1 MRRSGLSDERG
12 PREKGAVTISHRKGI
27 MWKGVAR
34 CVVLRS
40 CSTRRHR
47 NILLGLAAKGPGVVL
62 TTVICLKVMR
72 TKT

>member
-1 MRRSGLSDERG
+1 MRSGLSEERG

-27 MWKGVAR
+27 VWKGVAR

-40 CSTRRHR
+40 CSARRHR
-47 NILLGLAAKGPGVVL
+47 NILLGLAAKESGVVL
-62 TTVICLKVMR
+62 TTVTCLKMMR